1 MIPRLMKSVKATNID
16 RKNELDGKTKASYI
30 VPAVDRAIRILSL
43 LKSEKREM
51 TIAEIAEAT
60 GWNKSSIYKL
70 LLTLDHH
77 GLLTRD
83 LVTKKY
89 SLGIALMDYGRAV
102 LNGFEI
108 RHAAKPSLK
117 ELARYTGESVAV
129 SILSGTQMTLVEVE
143 ESVAQ
148 VRIALSVGMT
158 KSATATSHGKAV
170 LAHLPESRLEEIL
183 RVEGLPGYTKKS
195 LTNPGVYRKALEVV
209 RKQGYA
215 VECEEFEEGLAGI
228 SAPVFSANGVVG
240 ALLIVL
246 PSFKLTKEKSRLF
259 GKKCAEEAARV
270 SALLQ

>member
-1 MIPRLMKSVKATNID
+1 MKSAKAINSGRMNKPDEKI
-16 RKNELDGKTKASYI
+16 KASYM

-43 LKSEKREM
+43 LKNEKREM
-51 TIAEIAEAT
+51 TIAEISEAT

-77 GLLTRD
+77 GLLSRD
-83 LVTKKY
+83 LATKKY

-108 RHAAKPSLK
+108 RHAAKPSLR

-143 ESVAQ
+143 ESAAQ
-148 VRIALSVGMT
+148 VRIALNIGMST
-158 KSATATSHGKAV
+158 PATATSHGKAV
-170 LAHLPESRLEEIL
+170 LAYLPEGRLEDIL
-183 RVEGLPGYTKKS
+183 RIEGLPRYTKKS
-195 LTNPGVYRKALEVV
+195 IVNDERYRKALDTV

-215 VECEEFEEGLAGI
+215 ADCEEFEEGLAGI
-228 SAPVFSANGVVG
+228 SAPVFSADGVIG
-240 ALLIVL
+240 ALLIAM
-246 PSFKLTKEKSRLF
+246 PSFKLTKEKIHLF
-259 GKKCAEEAARV
+259 GMKCAEEAARV

>member
-1 MIPRLMKSVKATNID
+1 MRYNKPG
-16 RKNELDGKTKASYI
+16 GKIMASYI

-43 LKSEKREM
+43 LKNEKREM
-51 TIAEIAEAT
+51 TIAEISEAT

-83 LVTKKY
+83 LATKKY
-89 SLGIALMDYGRAV
+89 SLGMALMDYGRAV

-117 ELARYTGESVAV
+117 ELVRYTGESAAV

-143 ESVAQ
+143 ESTAQ
-148 VRIALSVGMT
+148 VRIALNIGMT
-158 KSATATSHGKAV
+158 TPATATSHGKAV
-170 LAHLPESRLEEIL
+170 LAYLPESRMEEIL
-183 RVEGLPGYTKKS
+183 RKEGLPKNTKKS
-195 LTNPGVYRKALEVV
+195 ITNSGPYRKDLDAV

-215 VECEEFEEGLAGI
+215 AECEELEEGLAGI
-228 SAPVFSANGVVG
+228 SAPVFSANGVIG

>member
-1 MIPRLMKSVKATNID
+1 MKSVKPPISS
-16 RKNELDGKTKASYI
+16 RKNEPGGKAKASYI

-43 LKSEKREM
+43 LKTEKREM
-51 TIAEIAEAT
+51 TIAEISEAT

-83 LVTKKY
+83 LATKKY

-129 SILSGTQMTLVEVE
+129 SILSGTQLTLVEVE
-143 ESVAQ
+143 ESAAQ
-148 VRIALSVGMT
+148 VRIALNIGMT
-158 KSATATSHGKAV
+158 TPATATSQGKVV
-170 LAHLPESRLEEIL
+170 LAYLPESRMEEIL
-183 RVEGLPGYTKKS
+183 RVEGLPKHTKKS
-195 LTNPGVYRKALEVV
+195 ITNAGLYRKALESV

-215 VECEEFEEGLAGI
+215 ADCEEFEEGIAGI
-228 SAPVFSANGVVG
+228 SAPVFSANGVIG
-240 ALLIVL
+240 ALLIVM
-246 PSFKLTKEKSRLF
+246 PSFKLTKEKKHLF